1 MIRKTSISFAV
12 CALVLLAGTSSFSQ
26 TSDPPRFEVGA
37 QFSLLNFDRLDN
49 LGERRRTEI
58 GGGGRFTVNINK
70 YVAAETELN
79 YFPQEDSIRIGT
91 IDVPLWGK
99 KTLVVAGI
107 KAGGRT
113 ERVGVFGKARPGFIH
128 FSYAPGFACIALVG
142 VVCNQPKTTVF
153 AVDLGGVFEYYPSR
167 RTVVRFDAGDTII
180 RQDKRFF
187 DTSHSL
193 QTSIGVG
200 VRF

>member
-1 MIRKTSISFAV
+1 MIKKISVSFAA
-12 CALVLLAGTSSFSQ
+12 CALALLMGPNSFAQ
-26 TSDPPRFEVGA
+26 TSDPPRFELGG
-37 QFSLLNFDRLDN
+37 QFSLLNFDTFDN
-49 LGERRRTEI
+49 FGERRRNKF

-79 YFPQEDSIRIGT
+79 YFPQEDSVRIGT

-113 ERVGVFGKARPGFIH
+113 KRVGVFGKARPGFIH
-128 FSYAPGFACIALVG
+128 FSYAPGFVCIPPVG
-142 VVCNQPKTTVF
+142 GTCNQPKTTVF

-167 RTVVRFDAGDTII
+167 RTVVRLDVGDTII
-180 RQDKRFF
+180 RHDKRFF

-193 QTSIGVG
+193 QTSVGIG

>member
-1 MIRKTSISFAV
+1 MIRKISVSLAA
-12 CALVLLAGTSSFSQ
+12 CALALLVGTSSFAQ

-37 QFSLLNFDRLDN
+37 QASLLNFDTSDN
-49 LGERRRTEI
+49 LGARRRNKF

-70 YVAAETELN
+70 YVAAETEVN
-79 YFPQEDSIRIGT
+79 YFPQEDSVRIGT

-99 KTLVVAGI
+99 KTLVVGGI

-153 AVDLGGVFEYYPSR
+153 AMDLGGVFEYYPNR
-167 RTVVRFDAGDTII
+167 RTVVRFDLGDTII
-180 RQDKRFF
+180 RHDPRFF
-187 DTSHSL
+187 DTRHSL

-200 VRF
+200 LRF